1 MDSDVKVFEED
12 VITVFG
18 SNDAADGDEAFQRA
32 HEVGKTLARLGYQ
45 VANGG
50 YGGTM
55 EASAQG
61 AKSLG
66 GETIGVTCSIWKTSP
81 NPYIDRAIKTASL
94 LERLDTLIK
103 AGTSGYVV
111 LPGAT
116 GTLVELACVWEM
128 MAKGLLER
136 RPIVCVGDF
145 WQPVLE
151 IMRRQRP
158 SNAEYICSVET
169 PRELTT
175 HFVSLME
182 R

>member
-18 SNDAADGDEAFQRA
+18 SNDAADGDEALQRA
-32 HEVGKTLARLGYQ
+32 HEVGKTIARLGYQ

-55 EASAQG
+55 EASSCG

-66 GETIGVTCSIWKTSP
+66 GETIGVTCSIWKSSP
-81 NPYIDRAIKTASL
+81 NPYIDREIKTDNL
-94 LERLDTLIK
+94 FERLDTLINT
-103 AGTSGYVV
+103 GTSGYVV

-116 GTLVELACVWEM
+116 GTLVELACVWEL
-128 MAKGLLER
+128 MAKGLHQR

-151 IMRRQRP
+151 MMSQQRP
-158 SNAEYICSVET
+158 SIAEYICSVET
-169 PRELTT
+169 PRGLAT
-175 HFVSLME
+175 HFAGLME
-182 R
+182 G

>member
-1 MDSDVKVFEED
+1 MDPDIKVFEED

-55 EASAQG
+55 EASARG

-66 GETIGVTCSIWKTSP
+66 GGTIGVTCSTWKSPP
-81 NPYIDRAIKTASL
+81 NPYIDREIKTASL

-111 LPGAT
+111 LSGAT
-116 GTLVELACVWEM
+116 GTLVELACVWELT
-128 MAKGLLER
+128 AKGLLQR
-136 RPIVCVGDF
+136 RPIVCIGDF
-145 WQPVLE
+145 WQPLLE
-151 IMRRQRP
+151 MMRRERP
-158 SNAEYICSVET
+158 SSSEYVCSVET
-169 PRELTT
+169 PRGLAA
-175 HFVSLME
+175 HFASLME
-182 R
+182 G

>member
-1 MDSDVKVFEED
+1 MDPDVKVFEED
-12 VITVFG
+12 VITLFG
-18 SNDAADGDEAFQRA
+18 SNDATDGEEAFQQA
-32 HEVGKTLARLGYQ
+32 HEVGKALARLGYK

-55 EASAQG
+55 EASARG
-61 AKSLG
+61 ARSLG
-66 GETIGVTCSIWKTSP
+66 GETIGVTYSIWKSTP
-81 NPYIDRAIKTASL
+81 NPYIDREIKTSGL

-128 MAKGLLER
+128 TAKGLLQR

-145 WQPVLE
+145 WRPVLE
-151 IMRRQRP
+151 MMRRQRP
-158 SNAEYICSVET
+158 SSAEYVCSVEM
-169 PRELTT
+169 PRELAR

-182 R
+182 G

>member
-1 MDSDVKVFEED
+1 MDSNVTVFEED
-12 VITVFG
+12 VVTVFG
-18 SNDAADGDEAFQRA
+18 SNDAADGEEAFQRA
-32 HEVGKTLARLGYQ
+32 HEVGKTLARLGHQ

-55 EASAQG
+55 EASARG

-66 GETIGVTCSIWKTSP
+66 GGTIGVTCSIWKTSP
-81 NPYIDRAIKTASL
+81 NPYIDREIKTTSL

-116 GTLVELACVWEM
+116 GTLVELACVWEL
-128 MAKGLLER
+128 MAKGLLQR
-136 RPIVCVGDF
+136 RPIVCIGDF
-145 WQPVLE
+145 WQPVVE
-151 IMRRQRP
+151 MMRQERP
-158 SNAEYICSVET
+158 SSAEYVCSIET
-169 PRELTT
+169 PRELTA

>member
-12 VITVFG
+12 VVAVFG

-55 EASAQG
+55 EASSRG

-66 GETIGVTCSIWKTSP
+66 GETIGVTCSIWKSTP
-81 NPYIDRAIKTASL
+81 NPYIDREIKTAGL
-94 LERLDTLIK
+94 LERLDMLIK

-116 GTLVELACVWEM
+116 GTLVELACVWEL
-128 MAKGLLER
+128 MAKGLMER

-151 IMRRQRP
+151 MMRRQRP
-158 SNAEYICSVET
+158 SSAEYVCNVEV
-169 PRELTT
+169 PRGLAT
-175 HFVSLME
+175 HFASLME
-182 R
+182 G

>member
-12 VITVFG
+12 VVAVFG

-55 EASAQG
+55 EASSHG

-66 GETIGVTCSIWKTSP
+66 GGTIGVTCSVWKSTP
-81 NPYIDRAIKTASL
+81 NPYIDREIKTAGL

-116 GTLVELACVWEM
+116 GTLVELACVWEL
-128 MAKGLLER
+128 MAKGLMER

-151 IMRRQRP
+151 MMKRQRP
-158 SNAEYICSVET
+158 SSVEYVCSVEV
-169 PRELTT
+169 PRGLAA
-175 HFVSLME
+175 HFASLME
-182 R
+182 G

>member
-12 VITVFG
+12 VVTVFG

-55 EASAQG
+55 EASARG

-66 GETIGVTCSIWKTSP
+66 GETLGVTCSVWKSSP
-81 NPYIDRAIKTASL
+81 NSYLDREIRTADL
-94 LERLDTLIK
+94 LERLDTLVK

-116 GTLVELACVWEM
+116 GTLVELACVWEL

-145 WQPVLE
+145 WKPVLE
-151 IMRRQRP
+151 LMRWERP
-158 SNAEYICSVET
+158 SSGEYVCSVDM
-169 PRELTT
+169 PRDLAA
-175 HFVSLME
+175 HFESLME
-182 R
+182 G

>member
-1 MDSDVKVFEED
+1 MDSNVKVFEED

-18 SNDAADGDEAFQRA
+18 SSDAADGDEAFQRA

-55 EASAQG
+55 EASARG

-66 GETIGVTCSIWKTSP
+66 GETIGVTCSIWKSTP
-81 NPYIDRAIKTASL
+81 NSYIDREITTASL

-116 GTLVELACVWEM
+116 GTLVELACVWEL

-136 RPIVCVGDF
+136 RPIVCIGDF

-151 IMRRQRP
+151 MMRQERP
-158 SNAEYICSVET
+158 SSAEYVCSVEV
-169 PRELTT
+169 PRGLAT
-175 HFVSLME
+175 HFASLME
-182 R
+182 G